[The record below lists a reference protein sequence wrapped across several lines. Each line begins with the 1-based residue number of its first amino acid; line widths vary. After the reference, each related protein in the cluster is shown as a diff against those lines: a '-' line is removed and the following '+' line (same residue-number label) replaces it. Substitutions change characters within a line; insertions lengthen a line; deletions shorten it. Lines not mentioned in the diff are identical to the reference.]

1 LTTWVQHVN
10 LVRVP
15 TPSSAS
21 AIPADAEDDP
31 RRRALLDAAAAV
43 FMRFGYR
50 KASMVEVARAAQIS
64 RQGLYLHFA
73 TKEEL
78 FRAAVRRLLDAG
90 LRAAGEALGDPRLTI
105 EAKLVAAFDQWVGR
119 HVGKMGAGASD
130 LVEATAS
137 LVGPMMSEYEGR
149 FSEAVSRALVAA
161 GVPAAYKAAG
171 LTARQL
177 SDMLQATA
185 RGLKYG
191 SESRAAFGKGMTV
204 AARALCAPVAGRR

>member
-1 LTTWVQHVN
+1 MSL
-10 LVRVP
+10 
-15 TPSSAS
+15 
-21 AIPADAEDDP
+21 PAADSEDAP
-31 RRRALLDAAAAV
+31 RRRALLDAAATV

-50 KASMVEVARAAQIS
+50 KASMDEVARAAQIS

-78 FRAAVRRLLDAG
+78 FRAAVKQLLEEG
-90 LRAAGEALGDPRLTI
+90 LHAAGEALRDPHLTV
-105 EAKLVAAFDQWVGR
+105 EARLVAAFDQWVGR
-119 HVGKMGAGASD
+119 HVGKMGAGAAD

-149 FSEAVSRALVAA
+149 FSEAVSRALGAA
-161 GVPAAYKAAG
+161 GLPAAYKPAG

-177 SDMLQATA
+177 TDTLQATA

-191 SESRAAFGKGMTV
+191 SESREAFVKGMTIAV
-204 AARALCAPVAGRR
+204 RALCVPLAGRR